1 MLKKYKFM
9 SNMGLAFDEE
19 RALKKLSKLASEG
32 WILDKL
38 TLWRGYRLIK
48 SEPREV
54 VYSLDYKHLDEGD
67 KEEYIEMFEASGWE
81 LRCSYYD
88 MHFFTAPPGTTPIYT
103 DKESHLHKY
112 KTQRIQSFRWSIIS
126 LIISIIAYIVAKV
139 SLPYLDLESIKLGI
153 YMIVGM
159 IYGITGSL
167 FMVTIAFYWRERR
180 ILSLHSKRIN

>member
-1 MLKKYKFM
+1 
-9 SNMGLAFDEE
+9 
-19 RALKKLSKLASEG
+19 
-32 WILDKL
+32 
-38 TLWRGYRLIK
+38 
-48 SEPREV
+48 
-54 VYSLDYKHLDEGD
+54 
-67 KEEYIEMFEASGWE
+67 MFEASGWE